1 MTEVEVIG
9 TCVTI
14 VTTGALTGTWTGAHK
29 VFGIVMD
36 TGAVTATILGLA
48 IVKELFV
55 IPELSDADEEE
66 SCTVTI
72 FLGMAI
78 LCFLSK
84 SFKSLFSFVIFPS

>member
-1 MTEVEVIG
+1 M
-9 TCVTI
+9 
-14 VTTGALTGTWTGAHK
+14 TTGVLTGAWTGADK

-36 TGAVTATILGLA
+36 TGADTATILELA

-55 IPELSDADEEE
+55 TPELLDADEEE
-66 SCTVTI
+66 SCVVRI